1 MKYLFLDIDG
11 VMNSAADRFSVKLIN
26 DKPFKLLKK
35 IIDDTGAK
43 IILSSSWR
51 RGYEHG
57 TCDLLKQRLAEYGLS
72 IEDTTPINNNR
83 RGEQIREWLMTH
95 DYDENVDTFAILD
108 DEDFD
113 ILALYPEQMVK
124 TDEMVGLQEYQVWKC
139 INRLNR
145 KK

>member
-1 MKYLFLDIDG
+1 VKYLFLDIDG
-11 VMNSAADRFSVKLIN
+11 VMNSAADWFSTKLIS
-26 DKPFKLLKK
+26 DKPFELLKK
-35 IIDDTGAK
+35 IIDETGAK

-51 RGYEHG
+51 AGYEHG
-57 TCDLLKQRLAEYGLS
+57 TCDRLKQRLAEYGMA
-72 IEDTTPINNNR
+72 IEDVTPINNNR
-83 RGEQIREWLMTH
+83 RGEQIREWLITH

-124 TDEMVGLQEYQVWKC
+124 TDEMVGLTDYQVWKC
-139 INRLNR
+139 IDRLNR

>member
-11 VMNSAADRFSVKLIN
+11 VMNSAADRFSLELVS
-26 DKPFKLLKK
+26 DRPFELLKE
-35 IIDDTGAK
+35 IIDETGAK

-51 RGYEHG
+51 MGYEHG
-57 TCDLLKQRLAEYGLS
+57 TCDLLKQRLVEYDLS
-72 IEDTTPINNNR
+72 IKDITPINNNG
-83 RGEQIREWLMTH
+83 RGEQIREWLMAH
-95 DYDENVDTFAILD
+95 DYDENVDTFVILD

-124 TDEMVGLQEYQVWKC
+124 TDEMVGLQECQVRKC
-139 INRLNR
+139 IDKLNR